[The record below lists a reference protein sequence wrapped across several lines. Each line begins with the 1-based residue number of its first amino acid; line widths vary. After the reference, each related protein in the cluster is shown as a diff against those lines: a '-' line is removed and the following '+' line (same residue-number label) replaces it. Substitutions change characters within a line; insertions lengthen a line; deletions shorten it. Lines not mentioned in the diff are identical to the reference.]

1 MIVCKGQPN
10 PPNLGLY
17 PKRGTLGKARV
28 IGTTIEAIHAA
39 ETALGRTLPRSF
51 VDWLLEHNG
60 KALGG
65 LEVFPVFDARDPRKT
80 WESIVR
86 HFEQGWRAWQDTFSG
101 IELDCSS
108 LLPFAQFGTGDY
120 YCFDY
125 AVLGDAGEPVVV
137 LWSHETGRTC
147 VVADGYAAFLANPDQ
162 LCHAPG

>member
-1 MIVCKGQPN
+1 M
-10 PPNLGLY
+10 
-17 PKRGTLGKARV
+17 
-28 IGTTIEAIHAA
+28 
-39 ETALGRTLPRSF
+39 LPRRHWGEPCPGHS
-51 VDWLLEHNG
+51 WTG
-60 KALGG
+60 CWSTTARRWGG
-65 LEVFPVFDARDPRKT
+65 VEVFPVFDARDPRKT

-101 IELDCSS
+101 IALDCSS

-147 VVADGYAAFLANPDQ
+147 VVADDYAAFLANPDQ